1 MDISQHLDKVFWPC
15 LAETTGQWHQQ
26 QREVRFAWSVPT
38 TNNIAKCIEY
48 MSELYKTVI
57 VYSIISLGS
66 INMMKYF
73 ILKKNPKLKH
83 KLRLNNHQLIFS
95 DWRVWHFTDK
105 SQLFVVT
112 LVCLGGQ
119 MWDLLVFYSAEYNF
133 KGMWFSHDVLQSW
146 KNK

>member
-73 ILKKNPKLKH
+73 ILKKPPKLKH
-83 KLRLNNHQLIFS
+83 KLRLNNHQLLFS

-105 SQLFVVT
+105 AQLFVVT